1 MNFRLITNITKTVAL
16 LAIVSLASCKKDVTS
31 NSGDTA
37 ATNLSDS
44 STSADNAYY
53 DVLNN
58 AFVGFADNSSI
69 WNSNSIHSGKTTTMS
84 TATMGTSQIGC
95 AIYSFDD
102 AVPGEYPKTMTM
114 DFGTGCTGADGIVR
128 SGKIAYLFSGPV
140 VSPGTTVGVT
150 FTNFVS
156 NGYGVQGQYTITNN
170 SSDQVG
176 ISFNTQVINGIITYP
191 NQTNYHYSHNKTFIQ
206 TAGTSTVFDITDDVY
221 SISGTS
227 SFSNAEGNSLVF
239 TADPLAPLQKAVMCA
254 HISKGVVKFVYNQAI
269 SGSIDFGDGTCDN
282 SAVLYVGSQHSLIT
296 LR

>member
-1 MNFRLITNITKTVAL
+1 MNFRLITNTTKMVAM
-16 LAIVSLASCKKDVTS
+16 LAMLSLASCKKDLTS

-37 ATNLSDS
+37 AGNLSDS
-44 STSADNAYY
+44 STTADYAYY

-58 AFVGFADNSSI
+58 AFIGFADNSDV
-69 WNSNSIHSGKTTTMS
+69 WNANTLHSGKTTTMS
-84 TATMGTSQIGC
+84 TETLGTTPIGC

-114 DFGTGCTGADGIVR
+114 DFGTGCTGVDGVVR
-128 SGKIAYLFSGPV
+128 SGKIAYLFSGPI
-140 VSPGTTVGVT
+140 VSVGTTVAIT
-150 FTNFVS
+150 FTNYVV
-156 NGYGVQGQYTITNN
+156 NGYGVQGQYSITNN
-170 SSDQVG
+170 SNELVG

-206 TAGTSTVFDITDDVY
+206 TAGTATTFDISDDVY

-254 HISKGVVKFVYNQAI
+254 HISKGVVKFVYNNAI
-269 SGSIDFGDGTCDN
+269 NGSIDFGDGTCDN
-282 SAVLYVGSQHSLIT
+282 SAVLYVGNQHSLIT

>member
-1 MNFRLITNITKTVAL
+1 MNFRLIINTTKMVAL
-16 LAIVSLASCKKDVTS
+16 LATLSLASCKKDVTS

-37 ATNLSDS
+37 ASNLSDS

-58 AFVGFADNSSI
+58 AFIGFADNSTI
-69 WNSNSIHSGKTTTMS
+69 WNSNTLHSGKTTTMS
-84 TATMGTSQIGC
+84 TETLGATKIGC

-114 DFGTGCTGADGIVR
+114 DFGTGCTGVDGIVR
-128 SGKIAYLFSGPV
+128 SGKIAYLFSGPI
-140 VSPGTTVGVT
+140 VSPGTTVSVL
-150 FTNFVS
+150 FTNFVV
-156 NGYGVQGQYTITNN
+156 NGYGVQGQYNITNN
-170 SSDQVG
+170 SSDLVG

-206 TAGTSTVFDITDDVY
+206 TAGMTTTFDITDDVY

-227 SFSNAEGNSLVF
+227 AFSNAEGNSLVF

-254 HISKGVVKFVYNQAI
+254 HISKGVVKWVYNQSI

-282 SAVLYVGSQHSLIT
+282 SAVLYVGNQHTLIT